1 MGDWNKSQPSA
12 STDLLP
18 YALPLDRNVNLSRFI
33 ETFTSSNHEVLHDV
47 QEVEKS
53 RRQLCERIEMEIPP
67 SDVGKISV
75 MNNSLA
81 VLSAQQMQLVDLMRS
96 MSEQLRLIQS
106 MSVQIQQA
114 DNPYPSKQASTNYN
128 DYDTYMDLIG
138 YAICYGVILFS
149 LCASRGQ
156 NFDVVAFHISRNQWK
171 PVEVDISVYYAPF
184 QGRAVVVGEKIY
196 SVHGEEFIAF
206 GFKMYKGDDGSIV
219 YFLSRLGCDD
229 YEPKEEETSMDES
242 FSMVNRRR
250 MARKEAGCGIAAR
263 AL

>member
-1 MGDWNKSQPSA
+1 MWIRPFVPKVCNLIASGIMGDWNKSQPSA

-114 DNPYPSKQASTNYN
+114 DNPYP
-128 DYDTYMDLIG
+128 
-138 YAICYGVILFS
+138 
-149 LCASRGQ
+149 R
-156 NFDVVAFHISRNQWK
+156 
-171 PVEVDISVYYAPF
+171 
-184 QGRAVVVGEKIY
+184 
-196 SVHGEEFIAF
+196 SVHGLVDFIIF
-206 GFKMYKGDDGSIV
+206 SLMYWHKVI
-219 YFLSRLGCDD
+219 RR
-229 YEPKEEETSMDES
+229 
-242 FSMVNRRR
+242 MVNP
-250 MARKEAGCGIAAR
+250 ADLWHCSSVVIGKINLGK
-263 AL
+263 LQDHPKTL